1 MVQTKQRQLI
11 LEAVRAT
18 NSHPTADELF
28 QMIRRKLPTISL
40 ATVYRNLN
48 FLSEIGEIRKLAM
61 PGMPISLATVY
72 RNLNFLSEIGEIR
85 KLAMP
90 GMPDRFDWRMD
101 PHDHMVCDTC
111 GQVVDFVLP
120 HDLGQEIAS
129 ACGAQVD
136 GYTLVAHGTCA
147 HCRVKH

>member
-28 QMIRRKLPTISL
+28 KMIRRKLPT
-40 ATVYRNLN
+40 
-48 FLSEIGEIRKLAM
+48 
-61 PGMPISLATVY
+61 ISLATVY

>member
-40 ATVYRNLN
+40 ATVYRSLN
-48 FLSEIGEIRKLAM
+48 VLSEIGEIR
-61 PGMPISLATVY
+61 
-72 RNLNFLSEIGEIR
+72 E
-85 KLAMP
+85 LAMP

>member
-61 PGMPISLATVY
+61 PGMP
-72 RNLNFLSEIGEIR
+72 
-85 KLAMP
+85 
-90 GMPDRFDWRMD
+90 DRFDWRMD
-101 PHDHMVCDTC
+101 PHDHMLCDTC

>member
-48 FLSEIGEIRKLAM
+48 FLSDIGEIRKL
-61 PGMPISLATVY
+61 S
-72 RNLNFLSEIGEIR
+72 
-85 KLAMP
+85 MP
-90 GMPDRFDWRMD
+90 GMPDRFDWRLD
-101 PHDHMVCDTC
+101 PHDHMVCDAC
-111 GQVVDFVLP
+111 GQVIDFALP
-120 HDLGQEIAS
+120 GDLKQQIAT
-129 ACGAQVD
+129 ACGAEVAD
-136 GYTLVAHGTCA
+136 YTLVAHGTCA
-147 HCRVKH
+147 HCKEQNV

>member
-11 LEAVRAT
+11 LEVVRAT

-28 QMIRRKLPTISL
+28 QMIRRKLPT
-40 ATVYRNLN
+40 
-48 FLSEIGEIRKLAM
+48 
-61 PGMPISLATVY
+61 ISLATVY

>member
-11 LEAVRAT
+11 LEAVRAS

-28 QMIRRKLPTISL
+28 QMIRRKLPT
-40 ATVYRNLN
+40 
-48 FLSEIGEIRKLAM
+48 
-61 PGMPISLATVY
+61 ISLATVY

>member
-1 MVQTKQRQLI
+1 MVQTRQRQLI

-61 PGMPISLATVY
+61 PGMP
-72 RNLNFLSEIGEIR
+72 
-85 KLAMP
+85 
-90 GMPDRFDWRMD
+90 DRFDWRMD
-101 PHDHMVCDTC
+101 PHDHRVCDTC

>member
-18 NSHPTADELF
+18 NSHQTADELF
-28 QMIRRKLPTISL
+28 QMIRRKLPT
-40 ATVYRNLN
+40 
-48 FLSEIGEIRKLAM
+48 
-61 PGMPISLATVY
+61 ISLATVY

>member
-48 FLSEIGEIRKLAM
+48 FLSDIG
-61 PGMPISLATVY
+61 
-72 RNLNFLSEIGEIR
+72 
-85 KLAMP
+85 
-90 GMPDRFDWRMD
+90 
-101 PHDHMVCDTC
+101 
-111 GQVVDFVLP
+111 
-120 HDLGQEIAS
+120 
-129 ACGAQVD
+129 
-136 GYTLVAHGTCA
+136 
-147 HCRVKH
+147 

>member
-1 MVQTKQRQLI
+1 MVQNKQRQLI
-11 LEAVRAT
+11 MEAVRAT

-28 QMIRRKLPTISL
+28 QMIRRKLPT
-40 ATVYRNLN
+40 
-48 FLSEIGEIRKLAM
+48 
-61 PGMPISLATVY
+61 ISLATVY

>member
-61 PGMPISLATVY
+61 PGMP
-72 RNLNFLSEIGEIR
+72 
-85 KLAMP
+85 
-90 GMPDRFDWRMD
+90 DRFDLRMD

>member
-48 FLSEIGEIRKLAM
+48 FLSDIGEIRKL
-61 PGMPISLATVY
+61 S
-72 RNLNFLSEIGEIR
+72 
-85 KLAMP
+85 MP
-90 GMPDRFDWRMD
+90 GMPDRFDWRF
-101 PHDHMVCDTC
+101 H
-111 GQVVDFVLP
+111 LP
-120 HDLGQEIAS
+120 NNKI
-129 ACGAQVD
+129 
-136 GYTLVAHGTCA
+136 CA
-147 HCRVKH
+147 

>member
-48 FLSEIGEIRKLAM
+48 FLSDIGEIRKL
-61 PGMPISLATVY
+61 S
-72 RNLNFLSEIGEIR
+72 
-85 KLAMP
+85 MP
-90 GMPDRFDWRMD
+90 GMPDRFDWRLD
-101 PHDHMVCDTC
+101 PHDHMICDAC
-111 GQVVDFVLP
+111 GQVVDFALLG
-120 HDLGQEIAS
+120 DLKQQIAQD
-129 ACGAQVD
+129 CGAQVA

-147 HCRVKH
+147 HCMEHKA

>member
-48 FLSEIGEIRKLAM
+48 FLSDIGEIRKL
-61 PGMPISLATVY
+61 S
-72 RNLNFLSEIGEIR
+72 
-85 KLAMP
+85 MP
-90 GMPDRFDWRMD
+90 GMPDRFDWRLD
-101 PHDHMVCDTC
+101 AHDHMLCDAC
-111 GQVVDFVLP
+111 GQVIDFALP
-120 HDLGQEIAS
+120 GDLKQQIAA
-129 ACGAQVD
+129 ACGAEVE

-147 HCRVKH
+147 HCHEQNA

>member
-61 PGMPISLATVY
+61 PGMPDRLTGGWTRMTTWYATPAA
-72 RNLNFLSEIGEIR
+72 RS
-85 KLAMP
+85 
-90 GMPDRFDWRMD
+90 
-101 PHDHMVCDTC
+101 
-111 GQVVDFVLP
+111 
-120 HDLGQEIAS
+120 
-129 ACGAQVD
+129 
-136 GYTLVAHGTCA
+136 
-147 HCRVKH
+147 

>member
-28 QMIRRKLPTISL
+28 QVIRRKLPTISL

-48 FLSEIGEIRKLAM
+48 FLSDIGEIRKL
-61 PGMPISLATVY
+61 S
-72 RNLNFLSEIGEIR
+72 
-85 KLAMP
+85 MP
-90 GMPDRFDWRMD
+90 GMPDRFDWRLKA
-101 PHDHMVCDTC
+101 HDHMVCDVC
-111 GQVVDFVLP
+111 GQVLDFALP
-120 HDLGQEIAS
+120 GNLQQQIAQ
-129 ACGAQVD
+129 ACGAEIA

-147 HCRVKH
+147 HCQKN

>member
-48 FLSEIGEIRKLAM
+48 FLSEIGQIRKL
-61 PGMPISLATVY
+61 S
-72 RNLNFLSEIGEIR
+72 
-85 KLAMP
+85 MP
-90 GMPDRFDWRMD
+90 GMPDRFDWKLE
-101 PHDHMVCDTC
+101 PHDHMLCDTC
-111 GQVVDFVLP
+111 GQVYDFLLEN
-120 HDLGQEIAS
+120 DLKSEIART
-129 ACGAQVD
+129 CGGQVA
-136 GYTLVAHGTCA
+136 GYTLVAHGTCVA
-147 HCRVKH
+147 CQKNEKMQ

>member
-48 FLSEIGEIRKLAM
+48 FLSDIGEIRKL
-61 PGMPISLATVY
+61 S
-72 RNLNFLSEIGEIR
+72 
-85 KLAMP
+85 MP
-90 GMPDRFDWRMD
+90 GMPDRFDWRLD
-101 PHDHMVCDTC
+101 PHDHMVCDAC
-111 GQVVDFVLP
+111 GQVIDFALP
-120 HDLGQEIAS
+120 GDLKQQIAD
-129 ACGAQVD
+129 ACGAEVE

-147 HCRVKH
+147 HCHEQNA

>member
-61 PGMPISLATVY
+61 PGMP
-72 RNLNFLSEIGEIR
+72 
-85 KLAMP
+85 
-90 GMPDRFDWRMD
+90 DRFDWRMD
-101 PHDHMVCDTC
+101 PHDHMACDNC
-111 GQVVDFVLP
+111 GQGVDFVLQ
-120 HDLGQEIAS
+120 HDLGQESAS

>member
-61 PGMPISLATVY
+61 PGMP
-72 RNLNFLSEIGEIR
+72 
-85 KLAMP
+85 
-90 GMPDRFDWRMD
+90 DRFDWRMD

-111 GQVVDFVLP
+111 GQVVDSVLP

>member
-18 NSHPTADELF
+18 NSHPPADELF
-28 QMIRRKLPTISL
+28 QMIRRKLPT
-40 ATVYRNLN
+40 
-48 FLSEIGEIRKLAM
+48 
-61 PGMPISLATVY
+61 ISLATVY

>member
-61 PGMPISLATVY
+61 PGMP
-72 RNLNFLSEIGEIR
+72 
-85 KLAMP
+85 
-90 GMPDRFDWRMD
+90 DRFDWRMD

-111 GQVVDFVLP
+111 GQVFDFVLP

>member
-40 ATVYRNLN
+40 A
-48 FLSEIGEIRKLAM
+48 
-61 PGMPISLATVY
+61 PVY

>member
-61 PGMPISLATVY
+61 PGMP
-72 RNLNFLSEIGEIR
+72 
-85 KLAMP
+85 
-90 GMPDRFDWRMD
+90 DRFDWRMD

-120 HDLGQEIAS
+120 HHLGQEIAS

-136 GYTLVAHGTCA
+136 GYTLVAHGTCP

>member
-48 FLSEIGEIRKLAM
+48 FLSDIGEIRKL
-61 PGMPISLATVY
+61 S
-72 RNLNFLSEIGEIR
+72 
-85 KLAMP
+85 MP
-90 GMPDRFDWRMD
+90 GMPDRFDWRLD
-101 PHDHMVCDTC
+101 PHDHMVCDAC
-111 GQVVDFVLP
+111 GQVIDFALP
-120 HDLGQEIAS
+120 GDLKQQIAT
-129 ACGAQVD
+129 ACDAEVA

-147 HCRVKH
+147 HCKEQNV

>member
-28 QMIRRKLPTISL
+28 QMIRRKLPT
-40 ATVYRNLN
+40 
-48 FLSEIGEIRKLAM
+48 
-61 PGMPISLATVY
+61 ISLATVY

-147 HCRVKH
+147 HCRVKL

>member
-28 QMIRRKLPTISL
+28 QVIRRKLPTISL

-48 FLSEIGEIRKLAM
+48 FLSDIGEIRKL
-61 PGMPISLATVY
+61 S
-72 RNLNFLSEIGEIR
+72 
-85 KLAMP
+85 MP
-90 GMPDRFDWRMD
+90 GMPDRFDWRLEA
-101 PHDHMVCDTC
+101 HEHMVCYVC
-111 GQVVDFVLP
+111 GQVLDFALP
-120 HDLGQEIAS
+120 GNLQQQIAQ
-129 ACGAQVD
+129 ACGAEIA

-147 HCRVKH
+147 HCQKN

>member
-48 FLSEIGEIRKLAM
+48 LLVDLGEIRKLSC
-61 PGMPISLATVY
+61 GS
-72 RNLNFLSEIGEIR
+72 G
-85 KLAMP
+85 
-90 GMPDRFDWRMD
+90 PDRFDGD
-101 PHDHMVCDTC
+101 TSPHYHFVCREC
-111 GQVVDFVLP
+111 GEVEDLP
-120 HDLGQEIAS
+120 MEAFQDLNQA
-129 ACGAQVD
+129 AQRYCSGRIDSHVT
-136 GYTLVAHGTCA
+136 YFYGTCENCSKKSA
-147 HCRVKH
+147 QSA

>member
-61 PGMPISLATVY
+61 PGMP
-72 RNLNFLSEIGEIR
+72 
-85 KLAMP
+85 
-90 GMPDRFDWRMD
+90 DRFDWRMD

-111 GQVVDFVLP
+111 GQVMDFVLP